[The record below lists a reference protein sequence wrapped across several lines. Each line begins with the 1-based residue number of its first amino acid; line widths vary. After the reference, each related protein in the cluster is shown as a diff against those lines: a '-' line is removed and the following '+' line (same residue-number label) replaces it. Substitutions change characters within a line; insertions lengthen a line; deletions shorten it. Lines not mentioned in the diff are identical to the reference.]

1 MDKYKYAT
9 GWTEHDGYVVVSTF
23 RACCACR
30 LLDFDEDVSHFSR
43 NRKTLTYVMNNKKR
57 QLTPDFSV
65 CYKQSHHYLHCYK
78 DGSFTN
84 EQIKLLTKEH
94 SIHFWPESFLIDN
107 PIIDNINLMRRY
119 MHNGF
124 RSPEFVQTLVV
135 PTSIGRTFTAKAFRE
150 HLNYSP
156 AEANMKLLQ
165 LAGYRKLTFDIRQP
179 YSENTV
185 FQVVEN

>member
-1 MDKYKYAT
+1 M
-9 GWTEHDGYVVVSTF
+9 
-23 RACCACR
+23 
-30 LLDFDEDVSHFSR
+30 
-43 NRKTLTYVMNNKKR
+43 
-57 QLTPDFSV
+57 
-65 CYKQSHHYLHCYK
+65 
-78 DGSFTN
+78 
-84 EQIKLLTKEH
+84 
-94 SIHFWPESFLIDN
+94 
-107 PIIDNINLMRRY
+107 IDNINLMRRY

-124 RSPEFVQTLVV
+124 RSLEFVQTLVV

-165 LAGYRKLTFDIRQP
+165 LTGYRKLTFDIRQP